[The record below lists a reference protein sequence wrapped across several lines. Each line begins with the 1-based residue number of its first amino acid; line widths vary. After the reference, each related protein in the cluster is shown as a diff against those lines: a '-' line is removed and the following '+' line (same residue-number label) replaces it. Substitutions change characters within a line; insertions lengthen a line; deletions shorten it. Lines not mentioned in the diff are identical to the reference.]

1 MSPGAL
7 LAAGAGPGVAAMAS
21 SMHISPYRFDCD
33 HYNSRARI
41 AARWRR
47 AVFKSDLN
55 YTPKSLA
62 NHLRPWYRCAVN
74 STYKW

>member
-1 MSPGAL
+1 MSPFAL

-21 SMHISPYRFDCD
+21 MHISPYRFDCD
-33 HYNSRARI
+33 HYNSPARI

-62 NHLRPWYRCAVN
+62 NHLRPWYRRAVN
-74 STYKW
+74 SPYKW